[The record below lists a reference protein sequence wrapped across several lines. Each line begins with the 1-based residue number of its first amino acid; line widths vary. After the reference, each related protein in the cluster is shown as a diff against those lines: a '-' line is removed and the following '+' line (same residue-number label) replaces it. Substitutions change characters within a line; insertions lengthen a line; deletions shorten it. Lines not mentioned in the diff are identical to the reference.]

1 MNLRDQRYMTA
12 LSTEGSFVSAA
23 RKLGISQPA
32 LSRWLHG
39 LEQSLGTPLVLRSQ
53 KQLVLTESGQIYA
66 DGCRQ
71 CLALYGEMR
80 QKLEEQRSPSLT
92 QRKIMLGGSVVRGS
106 KTFAQFYV
114 DFKKRYPDIH
124 LDIILDT
131 NVVLHKLL
139 LDGTI
144 SIAMLG
150 ATATSMDD
158 LEYMKFMDEEL
169 LLFVPP
175 GHKLSYDGNDR
186 DPGDYP
192 TIDLQELQDTP
203 FMVQEKETS
212 YSELLYKLLDRNDL
226 TPNIIFRS
234 NMLPLLYDMVCNG
247 AGAAILP
254 EAYYR
259 PEDHIS
265 VYRIQPRIIVYQG
278 IGVRKGYPLSEP
290 EEYVIHRIMDSWGSP
305 YYMHRYAE
313 YYLEQRR
320 INVIGA
326 ADKPGK
332 HERSKIDQ

>member
-1 MNLRDQRYMTA
+1 VNLRDQRYMTA
-12 LSTEGSFVSAA
+12 LSTEGSLVSAS

-39 LEQSLGTPLVLRSQ
+39 LEQSLGTTLVLRSP

-71 CLALYGEMR
+71 CLALYEEMN
-80 QKLEEQRSPSLT
+80 QKLQEQKYPSMK
-92 QRKIMLGGSVVRGS
+92 QRKIILGGSVVRGS
-106 KTFAQFYV
+106 KAFAYLYV
-114 DFKKRYPDIH
+114 DFKKRYPDIN
-124 LDIILDT
+124 LDIVLDT
-131 NVVLHKLL
+131 NIMLHKLL
-139 LDGTI
+139 LDGKI

-175 GHKLSYDGNDR
+175 GHKLSYDMDGR
-186 DPGDYP
+186 DPGNYP
-192 TIDLQELQDTP
+192 TIDLYKLQDTP

-212 YSELLYKLLDRNDL
+212 YSELLYKLLDRNGL

-234 NMLPLLYDMVCNG
+234 NMLPLLYDMVCSG

-259 PEDHIS
+259 PEDHVS

-320 INVIGA
+320 ANMIGIAEKPQETGGRKIN
-326 ADKPGK
+326 
-332 HERSKIDQ
+332 